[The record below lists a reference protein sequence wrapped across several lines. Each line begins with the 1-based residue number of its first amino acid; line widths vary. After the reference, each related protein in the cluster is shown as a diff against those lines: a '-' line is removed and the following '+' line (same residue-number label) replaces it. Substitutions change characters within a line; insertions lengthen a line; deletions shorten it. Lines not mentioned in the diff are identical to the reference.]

1 MSSRWARFCL
11 GCNAQASAMP
21 RRVSVTALSTVCLMH
36 IRKGFTPHLA
46 GLRKARRECESTQ

>member
-1 MSSRWARFCL
+1 
-11 GCNAQASAMP
+11 MP